1 MLGAMKTALITLL
14 VGLASTASPYP
25 DYEYIDYGHGRSE
38 AQTIIIPKGS
48 YPDCSLDC
56 WEISGGRRK
65 CRAVCERREGNL
77 VCNEVIGSGEASC
90 ISNSGTVEAP
100 HPERVHPQEHPEE
113 EPSPIVSFLGSLLG
127 GQPSLVEEVAEGTC
141 TTTCNNWPH
150 GQCKVELQW
159 GNGGHQSATCIN
171 PYSGSSNRFNNQPQK
186 FSNYPKCASIPSG
199 CKRCDETCAVRE
211 GRRSR

>member
-1 MLGAMKTALITLL
+1 MLGAMKTALITVL
-14 VGLASTASPYP
+14 VGLASTTSPYP
-25 DYEYIDYGHGRSE
+25 DYEYIGYDNGRSE

-65 CRAVCERREGNL
+65 CRVVCERREGNL
-77 VCNEVIGSGEASC
+77 VCNEVIGSDEASC
-90 ISNSGTVEAP
+90 ISNSGTVAAP
-100 HPERVHPQEHPEE
+100 HPERDHPQEHPKE

-150 GQCKVELQW
+150 GQCKVGSTNQFDQKLQSYHFIQVELQCTM
-159 GNGGHQSATCIN
+159 SPLST
-171 PYSGSSNRFNNQPQK
+171 RMLL
-186 FSNYPKCASIPSG
+186 
-199 CKRCDETCAVRE
+199 
-211 GRRSR
+211 